1 MAEIPPYSKK
11 DLVSDLSNKFALTK
25 TQSEEIVAF
34 VFDQIGAKAKK
45 TEVRIT
51 PYLTM
56 SAVERAART
65 ARNPQTGESVKIK
78 KKKVFKVKLLSGFKS
93 LLEPSKK

>member
-1 MAEIPPYSKK
+1 MAETPPYAKK
-11 DLVSDLSNKFALTK
+11 DLVADLADKFELTK
-25 TQSEEIVAF
+25 KQSEEIVAY
-34 VFDQIGAKAKK
+34 VFDTIGAKAKK

-56 SAVERAART
+56 SVAERAART
-65 ARNPQTGESVKIK
+65 ARNPQTGEMVKLK

-93 LLEPSKK
+93 LLEPAKK